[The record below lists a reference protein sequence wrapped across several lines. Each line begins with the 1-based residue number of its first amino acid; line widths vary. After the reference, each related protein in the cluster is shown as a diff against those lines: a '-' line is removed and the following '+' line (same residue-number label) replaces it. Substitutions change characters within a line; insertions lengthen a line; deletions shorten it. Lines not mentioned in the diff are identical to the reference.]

1 MSHKVIIELE
11 FSANEG
17 KRVVNADVYDYLEEL
32 VEDESLDYRVI
43 DQATGETY
51 GVIDYKK
58 LPVQERSTY
67 V

>member
-32 VEDESLDYRVI
+32 VEDESLAYRVI

-58 LPVQERSTY
+58 LPIQERSTY